1 MSSYIVVAAM
11 LAQVVLA
18 SRNIEEPPINF
29 SLLQN
34 SLVVIPV
41 FINGR
46 GPYKFVLDTGATTSI
61 LSVEVAG
68 RLNIRTV
75 RNQRLITAGGLAVAT
90 IGSVDVV
97 QIGAVRLLQ
106 TQIAVVEA
114 DFLDKLQVDGILGS
128 DYLKQFKISIDYT
141 RRILSITR

>member
-1 MSSYIVVAAM
+1 MGSYIVVAAM

-61 LSVEVAG
+61 LSVEVAV

-106 TQIAVVEA
+106 TQIAVV
-114 DFLDKLQVDGILGS
+114 
-128 DYLKQFKISIDYT
+128 
-141 RRILSITR
+141 

>member
-11 LAQVVLA
+11 LAQLVLA

-46 GPYKFVLDTGATTSI
+46 GPYKFDLDTGATTSI